1 MDRRNEHARAPGR
14 STGTGRAA
22 RALASVGT
30 LVLTAGLAL
39 VASAGSAGATP
50 GDPHKVWVC
59 HATSSDT
66 NPYVAIFVDVASV
79 KYQGHLAHKND
90 PNKSWK
96 SDGTF
101 RGVAHS
107 DGDPKPD
114 IIFDGLTPE
123 DCADFEQP
131 PPPEQPADVVEPLSE
146 DETTCELGAR
156 TREGTLTKEYAW
168 DDEANDWV
176 LEPEAEWETVWGEWS
191 EYRELT
197 KDELAELVCVLGE
210 ETIVPKPTDEPEDE
224 VSRTPTVLGTQA
236 AVPSAV
242 AAGSA
247 GRTGQSSTGLVALA
261 LAGGLA
267 LLVTAG
273 RWGARSGKGGAHR
286 A

>member
-1 MDRRNEHARAPGR
+1 MREGHWRARGPSCSRR
-14 STGTGRAA
+14 
-22 RALASVGT
+22 
-30 LVLTAGLAL
+30 GLAL
-39 VASAGSAGATP
+39 VASAGTAGATP

-114 IIFDGLTPE
+114 IIFDGLMPE
-123 DCADFEQP
+123 DCADIEQP

-146 DETTCELGAR
+146 GEMTCELGAR
-156 TREGTLTKEYAW
+156 TREGTLTKEYDW

-176 LEPEAEWETVWGEWS
+176 LEPESEWETVWGEWS

-197 KDELAELVCVLGE
+197 
-210 ETIVPKPTDEPEDE
+210 ED
-224 VSRTPTVLGTQA
+224 
-236 AVPSAV
+236 
-242 AAGSA
+242 
-247 GRTGQSSTGLVALA
+247 
-261 LAGGLA
+261 
-267 LLVTAG
+267 
-273 RWGARSGKGGAHR
+273 GARR
-286 A
+286 ARVRPGRGDPRPQAQ